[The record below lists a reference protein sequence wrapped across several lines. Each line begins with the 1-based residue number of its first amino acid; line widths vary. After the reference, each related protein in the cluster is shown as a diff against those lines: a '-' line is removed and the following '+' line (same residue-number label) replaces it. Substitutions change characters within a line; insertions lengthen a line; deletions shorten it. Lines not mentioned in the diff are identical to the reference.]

1 MKIVFIGDN
10 HGELSLLREVA
21 LLEYDADVF
30 FHLGDS
36 ELLPKEIEPFVGVLG
51 NCDHPSSLYPYERSF
66 SLPSGKRLLMRHR
79 PISEEEAMAL
89 SKKGYRYL
97 FHGHTHKREERQV
110 GGLLSFSPGSLS
122 FPRDEQ
128 YGSYIVLLGDKEGEK
143 VLFKNVKI

>member
-1 MKIVFIGDN
+1 MKIVFVGDN
-10 HGELSLLREVA
+10 HGELSLLRKVA

-36 ELLPKEIEPFVGVLG
+36 ELLPKEIEPFVGVQG

-66 SLPSGKRLLMRHR
+66 SLPSGRRILMRHR
-79 PISEEEAMAL
+79 PLLEEEAREL
-89 SKKGYRYL
+89 YEQGYHYF
-97 FHGHTHKREERQV
+97 FHGHTHKREEKEM
-110 GGLLSFSPGSLS
+110 GSLFSFSPGSLS